1 MSISG
6 VPPFNGFFSKLIIII
21 AAVMARFYLLAALAV
36 IVSIIT
42 LASFLKFQ
50 RYAFY
55 DKSDLGENPKFKEV
69 PFPMGF
75 SMVVLSI
82 ICVLLSLLVIPDIRD
97 AILTPA
103 VNILTDH
110 LKYTS
115 TIIGQ

>member
-1 MSISG
+1 
-6 VPPFNGFFSKLIIII
+6 
-21 AAVMARFYLLAALAV
+21 MAKFYLLAALAV

-55 DKSDLGENPKFKEV
+55 NKSDISHNNQIKEV
-69 PFPMGF
+69 PFPMAF

-82 ICVLLSLLVIPDIRD
+82 ICILLSLLAIPDIRH
-97 AILTPA
+97 AVLTPA

-110 LKYTS
+110 FKYTS
-115 TIIGQ
+115 IILGQ

>member
-1 MSISG
+1 MG
-6 VPPFNGFFSKLIIII
+6 
-21 AAVMARFYLLAALAV
+21 RFYLLAGLAV

-55 DKSDLGENPKFKEV
+55 NKSDIKRDKIKEV
-69 PFPMGF
+69 PFPMVF
-75 SMVVLSI
+75 SMVILSI
-82 ICVLLSLLVIPDIRD
+82 ICLILSLLIIPEIRE

-103 VNILTDH
+103 INILTDP
-110 LKYTS
+110 LKYSS